1 MSYFVLFSRPPR
13 ISARDSVSF
22 RVSEKPPSEFADIVV
37 SPRMLTDH
45 LANVLCDVLD
55 AIVETIHIDGLG
67 GGGIQGTS
75 TTPAGD
81 PGP

>member
-22 RVSEKPPSEFADIVV
+22 RVSEKPPSEFAEIVV

-45 LANVLCDVLD
+45 LANVVCDVLD
-55 AIVETIHIDGLG
+55 AIVETIHIDG
-67 GGGIQGTS
+67 GGIQGTTS
-75 TTPAGD
+75 TTPVGD
-81 PGP
+81 PSP

>member
-55 AIVETIHIDGLG
+55 AIVETIHIDDDRGT
-67 GGGIQGTS
+67 TS
-75 TTPAGD
+75 TSPPGD
-81 PGP
+81 PNP